1 MILGWTKS
9 NFYLLGVDS
18 SELAGFQLDMG
29 SEALRRCFFFFYIFK
44 ILRRIFLGITKV
56 HVPYDRVWRP
66 DIILYNN
73 AASDYSK
80 SVLST
85 DIIVSYDG
93 NVSWTM
99 AGIFKSS
106 CELDVRY
113 YPFDYQVSGF
123 VKAPTFVPI

>member
-1 MILGWTKS
+1 MHL
-9 NFYLLGVDS
+9 
-18 SELAGFQLDMG
+18 
-29 SEALRRCFFFFYIFK
+29 
-44 ILRRIFLGITKV
+44 
-56 HVPYDRVWRP
+56 PYETVWRP

-80 SVLST
+80 SVFST
-85 DIIVSYDG
+85 HVIVSYDG

-113 YPFDYQVSGF
+113 YPFDYQVWF
-123 VKAPTFVPI
+123 